1 MSERSRQEYSGFDKD
16 IGSQSDA
23 AKLFEEALEL
33 SGKLQ
38 EETDVQKRQALQQE
52 LAEILKQK
60 QNLEKNSSVFESSQ
74 FERPELDAALAA
86 IEHAGPLDAA
96 KLGQL
101 LSNPQMK
108 TLLRTGSCGKDL
120 QNLLAENLCSRPS
133 ARKKLLEKSRDYGL
147 NTLAERIAG
156 DEKFWLRSRA
166 RKTALY
172 LAGALLILFLFI
184 ALLAL
189 LG

>member
-1 MSERSRQEYSGFDKD
+1 MSERSRQEYSSFDAD

-23 AKLFEEALEL
+23 AKLFQEALEL
-33 SGKLQ
+33 SRKLQ
-38 EETDVQKRQALQQE
+38 EETDAQKRQALQQE
-52 LAEILKQK
+52 LAEILTQK
-60 QNLEKNSSVFESSQ
+60 QYLENNSSVFERPQS
-74 FERPELDAALAA
+74 ERPELEAALAA
-86 IEHAGPLDAA
+86 VERSGPLDAV

-133 ARKKLLEKSRDYGL
+133 ARKKLLELSRSSGL
-147 NTLAERIAG
+147 YTLAERIAG
-156 DEKFWLRSRA
+156 DEKFWLHSRA

-184 ALLAL
+184 ASLAL